1 MLIFIKME
9 VIINKMIDYKK
20 LGFKCGLEIHQ
31 QLDGKKLFCSCPCI
45 TNKSAEP
52 DFKITRKLRAVAGE
66 KGEKD
71 VAALYEESRDREFI
85 YEVYRDCNCLVE
97 LDCEPPHEVNKDALK
112 TALTV
117 ALLLNARIE
126 KNIKFMRKIV
136 VDGSNTTGFQR
147 TALIARN
154 GFIETS
160 KGRVRIDTIFLEEEA
175 AKKIKEEGDRVIYR
189 LDRLGIPLIEIATAP
204 DIVDSEHAK
213 ESASIIG
220 MILRSV
226 DGIKRGLGTIRQ
238 DVNLSIN
245 GKPRIEI
252 KGFQELKS
260 ISRVIEIEVE
270 RQLKTKNLKS
280 EVRNAK
286 KDGSSEFLRP
296 LPGEARMYPETDVPE
311 IIIDNKLLKSIK
323 LPELKIEKSVK
334 LEEKYRLREDLARE
348 IIDED
353 IDFEGYVKRFEN
365 VKPEFIAKVLVDMRK
380 EIKTRFDLETK
391 PDEILEYLNE
401 GKISEIN
408 FFELLVEKAQGK
420 KINLE
425 KYKQP
430 GDLDS
435 EIKKIIRENK
445 NASFN
450 AIMGEVMKKFRGK
463 ADPKN
468 VAELIKREV

>member
-1 MLIFIKME
+1 M
-9 VIINKMIDYKK
+9 DYKK

-31 QLDGKKLFCSCPCI
+31 QLDGKKLFCRCPCI
-45 TNKSAEP
+45 TNKTEEP

-97 LDCEPPHEVNKDALK
+97 LDCEPPHEVNRDSLK
-112 TALTV
+112 IALTV
-117 ALLLNARIE
+117 ALLLNAKIE

-136 VDGSNTTGFQR
+136 VDGGNTTGFQV
-147 TALIARN
+147 TALIAKE
-154 GFIETS
+154 GFIESS
-160 KGRVRIDTIFLEEEA
+160 KGKVKIDTIFLEEEA
-175 AKKIKEEGDRVIYR
+175 AKKIKEEGNKATYR

-204 DIVDSEHAK
+204 DIIDNEHAK

-238 DVNLSIN
+238 DVNLSIS
-245 GKPRIEI
+245 GKPRVEI
-252 KGFQELKS
+252 KGFQELRS
-260 ISRVIEIEVE
+260 IPRVIEVEVE
-270 RQLKTKNLKS
+270 RQLKTKNLKA

-296 LPGEARMYPETDVPE
+296 MPGEARMYPETDIPE
-311 IIIDNKLLKSIK
+311 ISIDSKFLKEIK
-323 LPELKIEKSVK
+323 LPELKIEKNVK
-334 LEEKYRLREDLARE
+334 LEEKYGLREDLARE
-348 IIDED
+348 IIDDE
-353 IDFEGYVKRFEN
+353 IDFEDYVKRFSN

-380 EIKTRFDLETK
+380 EIKTRFGLETE
-391 PDEILEYLNE
+391 PDEILEYLND

-408 FFELLVEKAQGK
+408 FFELLVEKAEGK

-430 GDLDS
+430 EDLEI
-435 EIKKIIRENK
+435 EIKKIIKENK
-445 NASFN
+445 GASFN

-463 ADPKN
+463 IDPKK
-468 VAELIKREV
+468 VAELIKKGV